1 MNKDAKYLPDIF
13 FCTNQK
19 WLVLTNIDLWSMKRT
34 HNWCCIRGICW
45 DNRAV
50 IDPWIKKDIGK
61 IPCYYSFGGNFVL
74 FISLLVIFWLL
85 QHTFLVV
92 LKTVFKQNYNEQF
105 LNIRTYLISLI
116 VKWNKKLYYKKRKK
130 VLFHK
135 KVIHI
140 T

>member
-13 FCTNQK
+13 FCTKQK
-19 WLVLTNIDLWSMKRT
+19 WLRLTNIDLWSMKRT

-74 FISLLVIFWLL
+74 FISLLVIFWL
-85 QHTFLVV
+85 QRTFLVV
-92 LKTVFKQNYNEQF
+92 LKTVLSTVKELCLPPFHTNPVKISF
-105 LNIRTYLISLI
+105 LQLILQS
-116 VKWNKKLYYKKRKK
+116 R
-130 VLFHK
+130 VLHK
-135 KVIHI
+135 ALCIGNLE
-140 T
+140 TDA